1 MVRIKLL
8 ELMSH
13 EEIGTSRRLIA
24 VYARVSTARQEEEET
39 IKTQLVAIR
48 EFAARNGYSI
58 VREYIDEGWSGS
70 ILARP
75 GLDQLRADASKNLW
89 NAVLIYDPDRL
100 ARRYFFQELVMDEL
114 REKGLEALFVTVPPS
129 KNEEDQLLYGVRGV
143 FAEYERMK
151 ITERFRLGRVR
162 KAKEGHIVTSRAAYG
177 YKLITR
183 RGRLGDPDFVQQ
195 IRESPPTGF

>member
-8 ELMSH
+8 KLMSH

-100 ARRYFFQELVMDEL
+100 ARRYFFQVCN
-114 REKGLEALFVTVPPS
+114 R
-129 KNEEDQLLYGVRGV
+129 
-143 FAEYERMK
+143 
-151 ITERFRLGRVR
+151 
-162 KAKEGHIVTSRAAYG
+162 
-177 YKLITR
+177 
-183 RGRLGDPDFVQQ
+183 
-195 IRESPPTGF
+195 SPFQK